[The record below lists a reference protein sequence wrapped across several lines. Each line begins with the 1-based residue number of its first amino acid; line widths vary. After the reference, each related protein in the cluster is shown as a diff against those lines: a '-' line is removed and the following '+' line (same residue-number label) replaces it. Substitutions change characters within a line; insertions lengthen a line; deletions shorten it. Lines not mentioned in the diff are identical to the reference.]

1 MKRFYLFFVLILCLA
16 GVQAQRFV
24 QYSTDSSRIK
34 YASFL
39 ESENRDLAP
48 EAFFTSFLQLDP
60 QNRFIPSDTFYSP
73 DSAYTYIK

>member
-39 ESENRDLAP
+39 ESENRDM
-48 EAFFTSFLQLDP
+48 
-60 QNRFIPSDTFYSP
+60 SP
-73 DSAYTYIK
+73 DSQIENRKSKKFFFAQPIDLFHNFAIQYKH